1 LGLSSCIATDS
12 LLKQVKEIDS
22 KKLNINDING
32 VYKNISDSSN
42 QVTLWTFLYDSKFL
56 QIYDDTTKQT
66 KEAMVRLF
74 FNNKNKLTVS
84 LIDSNKVINQFALK
98 VKVKTNYLDVKRKF
112 ILIPFPPILY
122 YHNESKAIL
131 FFEENE
137 GLRIFYNEDATIWI
151 LIGASSGKN
160 TNAFFDKVR

>member
-1 LGLSSCIATDS
+1 
-12 LLKQVKEIDS
+12 
-22 KKLNINDING
+22 
-32 VYKNISDSSN
+32 
-42 QVTLWTFLYDSKFL
+42 L

-74 FNNKNKLTVS
+74 FNNKNKLTIS

-98 VKVKTNYLDVKRKF
+98 VKVKTNYLEVKRKF

-137 GLRIFYNEDATIWI
+137 GLRIFYSEDATIWI
-151 LIGASSGKN
+151 LIGANSGKN